1 MPHTQVTSNAA
12 ALLRRNDVPIS
23 NSLSQTAA
31 TSQPH
36 SPAINDLTVH
46 PLNASEQAEVL
57 RFLAARPLHTV
68 CLVGLIRDNGLES
81 PLNRGTFYGCRN
93 AADELEG
100 VALIGHATL
109 FETRTE
115 DALTAFAQVAQTCRH
130 THMLLGEQEQVEQF
144 WADYATGGQPA
155 RLACRELLFE
165 QRWPVAVREAV
176 RGLRLATAADLELV
190 APVQAELAYEESGIN
205 PLEKDPEGF
214 RRRCARRI
222 EQGRVW
228 VWVEEGRLIFK
239 TDIISET
246 EDVTYL
252 EGIWVNPQERGQG
265 LALRCMA
272 QLGRTLL
279 QKTKALSILVNER
292 NAAAHH
298 LYRRAG
304 FKLRGCYDTIFLQNG
319 DD

>member
-1 MPHTQVTSNAA
+1 MLATS
-12 ALLRRNDVPIS
+12 LT
-23 NSLSQTAA
+23 QTAA
-31 TSQPH
+31 PRRQANS
-36 SPAINDLTVH
+36 ALTVR
-46 PLNASEQAEVL
+46 PLTATDETEVL
-57 RFLAARPLHTV
+57 EFLAARPLHTV
-68 CLVGLIRDNGLES
+68 ILVGFIRDNGLES

-115 DALTAFAQVAQTCRH
+115 AALTAFAQIAQTCRH
-130 THMLLGEQEQVEQF
+130 THMLLGEQEKVEQF
-144 WADYATGGQPA
+144 WADYSTGGQPA
-155 RLACRELLFE
+155 RLVCREMLFE

-176 RGLRLATAADLELV
+176 EGLRLATEADLELV

-272 QLGRTLL
+272 QLGHTLL

-292 NAAAHH
+292 NAAARH

-304 FKLRGCYDTIFLQNG
+304 FKLHGCYDTIFLQN
-319 DD
+319 DDH